1 MKPTDNS
8 IFYDKLGDLW
18 NSSSEAQDSM
28 NNQSESEDAN
38 VSDEQCDEED
48 MYEYNPISSY
58 GSPALFHQESSLMR
72 NSFQEKKT

>member
-1 MKPTDNS
+1 
-8 IFYDKLGDLW
+8 
-18 NSSSEAQDSM
+18 M

-58 GSPALFHQESSLMR
+58 GSPALFH
-72 NSFQEKKT
+72 